1 MLNQND
7 NEKMFIVAAALIRRF
22 LKVDAYNPGRTQV
35 FTFDK
40 GEIRVLDPK
49 YMNDRACIYLEYPV
63 RHSDETIVFSA
74 TEVGTYMVTHC
85 YGYDPLTRPG
95 TIEFLKKYLSRCQ
108 LQIGTFYFYRE
119 FMKLYK
125 SLWETN
131 TDQIM
136 KQLK

>member
-22 LKVDAYNPGRTQV
+22 LKVDVYNPGMTRV

-40 GEIRVLDPK
+40 GEITVLDPK
-49 YMNDRACIYLEYPV
+49 NMSDRACIYLEYTV
-63 RHSDETIVFSA
+63 RHSDETVVFIA
-74 TEVGTYMVTHC
+74 TEVGNYMVTHC
-85 YGYDPLTRPG
+85 YGYDAPTRPG
-95 TIEFLKKYLSRCQ
+95 TIEFLKRYLSRCQ

-131 TDQIM
+131 TELIIS
-136 KQLK
+136 KLK

>member
-1 MLNQND
+1 MFNQND
-7 NEKMFIVAAALIRRF
+7 NEKMFITAAALIRRF
-22 LKVDAYNPGRTQV
+22 LKVDVYNPGQTRV

-40 GEIRVLDPK
+40 GEITVLNPK
-49 YMNDRACIYLEYPV
+49 VMSDRACIYLEYTV
-63 RHSDETIVFSA
+63 RQSDETIVFTA
-74 TEVGTYMVTHC
+74 TKADSYTVTHC
-85 YGYDPLTRPG
+85 YHYDAPTRPG
-95 TIEFLKKYLSRCQ
+95 TIEFLKMYLSRCQ

>member
-7 NEKMFIVAAALIRRF
+7 NEKMFVTAAALIRRF
-22 LKVDAYNPGRTQV
+22 LKTDVYNPGPTRV

-40 GEIRVLDPK
+40 GEITVFDPK

-63 RHSDETIVFSA
+63 RQSDETIVFTA

-85 YGYDPLTRPG
+85 YHYYAPTRPG

>member
-22 LKVDAYNPGRTQV
+22 FKVDVYNPGKSRV

-40 GEIRVLDPK
+40 GEIGVLNPK
-49 YMNDRACIYLEYPV
+49 NMKDRAYIYLEYTV
-63 RHSDETIVFSA
+63 KQSKEMVSFIA
-74 TEVGTYMVTHC
+74 TEVGNYMVIHS
-85 YGYDPLTRPG
+85 YEYDAPTRPG
-95 TIEFLKKYLSRCQ
+95 TIEFLKMYLSRCQ

-136 KQLK
+136 KQLN

>member
-22 LKVDAYNPGRTQV
+22 LKVDVYNPGRTRV
-35 FTFDK
+35 FTFDQ
-40 GEIRVLDPK
+40 GEIIVLDPK
-49 YMNDRACIYLEYPV
+49 NMKERAYIYLEYTV
-63 RHSDETIVFSA
+63 GQSEETILFIA
-74 TEVGTYMVTHC
+74 TEVGDMVTHC
-85 YGYDPLTRPG
+85 YKDNPPTRPG
-95 TIEFLKKYLSRCQ
+95 TIEFLKKYLSRCK
-108 LQIGTFYFYRE
+108 LQIGTFNFYRE

-136 KQLK
+136 SKLK